1 VTRSLRATGPDLR
14 DNTEVRADSRCDDD
28 RVPPTLLIVDDHAGF
43 RAFARAV
50 LESEGFE
57 VVGEAADAATAV
69 TECRRLAPDIVLLDV
84 MLPDGDGFDVCELL
98 THDGDGRVDVVLTS
112 SRDAAAYSTRLATTS
127 ARGFL
132 PKEDLTG
139 AALLAL
145 SAAR

>member
-1 VTRSLRATGPDLR
+1 MPRPGGPDLR
-14 DNTEVRADSRCDDD
+14 DNPVVRPGEHCHPGQ
-28 RVPPTLLIVDDHAGF
+28 VPTLLIVDDHAGF

-57 VVGEAADAATAV
+57 VVGEAVDAASAV
-69 TECRRLAPDIVLLDV
+69 TECRRLEPDLVLLDV
-84 MLPDGDGFDVCELL
+84 MLPDGDGFDVCERL
-98 THDGDGRVDVVLTS
+98 TAAGTGGCQVVLTS
-112 SRDAAAYSTRLATTS
+112 SRDAAAYADRLATTS

-145 SAAR
+145 GGVT